1 MRLWR
6 VAGLAVPVLVL
17 ALAAALL
24 VWPRTAPLPP
34 EQRAP
39 LGLPLGLFTSLPI
52 WWGEADDVAAR
63 VSAPQEPHWARAV
76 LEEGRR
82 VVLLDTLL
90 KPQGFA
96 DLIMAQPRPL
106 EPQENVALDGWV
118 RGGGHVLLFADPMLT
133 WESRFALG
141 DRRRPQDT
149 VLLSPILEHWG
160 LELQFDPDQ
169 PDGTRE
175 NTGTGLSVRLAGTL
189 VARPRGDAACRI
201 EQRGLI
207 AECRIGKG
215 RALIVADSAVL
226 EPAEQT
232 AGPAATLRALLDR
245 AFKR

>member
-1 MRLWR
+1 M
-6 VAGLAVPVLVL
+6 L
-17 ALAAALL
+17 ALAAVLL
-24 VWPRTAPLPP
+24 FWPRPAPLPP
-34 EQRAP
+34 EQRA
-39 LGLPLGLFTSLPI
+39 PLGLFTSLPI

-76 LEEGRR
+76 LEETRR

-90 KPQGFA
+90 KPAGFA

-106 EPQENVALDGWV
+106 EPQENVALDSWV

-149 VLLSPILEHWG
+149 VLLSPILGHWG
-160 LELQFDPDQ
+160 LDLQFDPDQ
-169 PDGTRE
+169 PDRTRE
-175 NTGTGLSVRLAGTL
+175 NTGAGESTGKGLPVRLAGTL
-189 VARPRGDAACRI
+189 VARPDGDATCRI
-201 EQRGLI
+201 EQDGLI

-226 EPAEQT
+226 EPAEQN
-232 AGPAATLRALLDR
+232 AGPAAKLKALMGR
-245 AFKR
+245 AFQR